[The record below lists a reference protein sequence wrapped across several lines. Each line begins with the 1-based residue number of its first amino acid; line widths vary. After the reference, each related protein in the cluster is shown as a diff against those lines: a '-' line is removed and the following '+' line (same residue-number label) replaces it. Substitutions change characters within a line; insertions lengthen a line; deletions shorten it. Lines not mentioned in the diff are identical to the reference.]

1 MKMSRHERAIRD
13 EIERVETELEKTKK
27 EQEYTASL
35 IGSLMSELTTLD
47 RLLNTA
53 NTAPSKSTPE
63 V

>member
-1 MKMSRHERAIRD
+1 MKMSRHERAIRN
-13 EIERVETELEKTKK
+13 EIRRVETELEKTKK

-53 NTAPSKSTPE
+53 KDAPSKPTPE